1 MPLMGK
7 SSQVKRQSR
16 GQSLC
21 HARYN
26 QGFTLIELMIIVII
40 IGILAAI
47 AIPSYRRYV
56 VMNAERE
63 AQAKMLQLQVELE
76 RWRSSALTY
85 KGFAPQKLT
94 TVSGTTTSTY
104 AYDDPPTNQTIYV
117 PNGSNASNYRYKI
130 TLIDG
135 AVTTSTDDE
144 GTTITTSS
152 SLVTPPSTT
161 AINTAIGRSW
171 KMLATPNSTGITKG
185 AHYML
190 LTNTGTRCQNTTT
203 VTIAAITCGTGQ
215 ETW

>member
-1 MPLMGK
+1 MPLIGK

-16 GQSLC
+16 GQSLR
-21 HARYN
+21 HARHN
-26 QGFTLIELMIIVII
+26 KGFTLIELMIIVII

-85 KGFAPQKLT
+85 KGFVPQKLT

-104 AYDDPPTNQTIYV
+104 VYDDPPTNQTIYV
-117 PNGSNASNYRYKI
+117 PNGSDASNYRYKI
-130 TLIDG
+130 TLVDG
-135 AVTTSTDDE
+135 TDTDNSLL
-144 GTTITTSS
+144 TTSS
-152 SLVTPPSTT
+152 SSVDSIT
-161 AINTAIGRSW
+161 GRSW

>member
-1 MPLMGK
+1 MMPLMGK

-16 GQSLC
+16 KQGLR

-26 QGFTLIELMIIVII
+26 QGFTLVELMIIVMI

-47 AIPSYRRYV
+47 AIPSYRRYS

-63 AQAKMLQLQVELE
+63 VQAKMLQLQVELE

-85 KGFAPQKLT
+85 QGFAPQKLT

-104 AYDDPPTNQTIYV
+104 VYDDPPTNQTIYV

-130 TLIDG
+130 TLVDG
-135 AVTTSTDDE
+135 TDTDNSLL
-144 GTTITTSS
+144 TTSS
-152 SLVTPPSTT
+152 SSVDSIT
-161 AINTAIGRSW
+161 GRSW

-190 LTNTGTRCQNTTT
+190 LTSTGTRCQNTTA
-203 VTIAAITCGTGQ
+203 VTIAATNCGTGKK
-215 ETW
+215 EWE

>member
-7 SSQVKRQSR
+7 SSQVKRQSF
-16 GQSLC
+16 GQSLD
-21 HARYN
+21 HTRYN

-85 KGFAPQKLT
+85 QGFAPQKLT

-104 AYDDPPTNQTIYV
+104 VYDDPPTNQTIYV
-117 PNGSNASNYRYKI
+117 PNGSNASNYRYKV
-130 TLIDG
+130 TLVDG
-135 AVTTSTDDE
+135 GVTTLTDDE
-144 GTTITTSS
+144 GNTTTTSS
-152 SLVTPPSTT
+152 SLVISPSTT
-161 AINTAIGRSW
+161 TVNTAIGRSW
-171 KMLATPNSTGITKG
+171 KMLAEPNSNTASTGGHLFMMTSG
-185 AHYML
+185 GL
-190 LTNTGTRCQNTTT
+190 RCQSKNE
-203 VTIAAITCGTGQ
+203 IKITDTNCGTGQ
-215 ETW
+215 ENW